1 MEEVP
6 VTHQKMIKSCRAGN
20 GCVHLKVCLQPSHP
34 PTAEDTTSW
43 LLAHENVVEVWCAAG
58 RIRYNSG
65 NEKRYKTKYPLTI
78 EPEEDAECPDFEEA
92 EC

>member
-1 MEEVP
+1 MEEVEEG
-6 VTHQKMIKSCRAGN
+6 VTHQKMIRSCRS
-20 GCVHLKVCLQPSHP
+20 CIHLMVCLQPSHP
-34 PTAEDTTSW
+34 PTTEDTTSW

-65 NEKRYKTKYPLTI
+65 KEKRYKTKYPLTI
-78 EPEEDAECPDFEEA
+78 TPDEDADCPDYEKP

>member
-1 MEEVP
+1 MEEVE
-6 VTHQKMIKSCRAGN
+6 VTHQKMIKLCRT
-20 GCVHLKVCLQPSHP
+20 CIHLKVCLQPSHP
-34 PTAEDTTSW
+34 PAVDDTTSW
-43 LLAHENVVEVWCAAG
+43 LLAHENVVEVWCEAG

-78 EPEEDAECPDFEEA
+78 EPEDDAECPDYEEP